1 MQFLLPKITK
11 IVNTIWVDKGRE
23 PMEITEIEIS
33 LPCSLAGRNVNR
45 VVQNVNKLKSNVY
58 LTKNERVVNMKS
70 ILGILSVGCNQGDKV
85 KIACLNKEKSEADED
100 MNIVKQ
106 ILESGGM

>member
-1 MQFLLPKITK
+1 M
-11 IVNTIWVDKGRE
+11 N
-23 PMEITEIEIS
+23 
-33 LPCSLAGRNVNR
+33 CSAIPPYVYLGLYERLFNIICHIC
-45 VVQNVNKLKSNVY
+45 VQNVNKLKSNVY

-100 MNIVKQ
+100 MNIVKR